1 MTYKIVRSVEFALCR
16 HTLQQ
21 TILFKNSKNHDEI
34 PRDSIYKKDLETKHY
49 ETFSV
54 QICRNSTFHYFISR
68 LGINA
73 SKLFIALLIISNLEV
88 KFESLQTRSHQL
100 QDAATVAVE
109 CVAVGSWI
117 FFYFYCNTLRQ
128 SLVAADLQL
137 V

>member
-34 PRDSIYKKDLETKHY
+34 PRDSIYKKNLETKHY

-73 SKLFIALLIISNLEV
+73 SKLFVVIVKFPPFRRIGTLWCEFLHTQAQYANQCMHSNLTNTV
-88 KFESLQTRSHQL
+88 PYFSAKSLKVL
-100 QDAATVAVE
+100 
-109 CVAVGSWI
+109 
-117 FFYFYCNTLRQ
+117 LP
-128 SLVAADLQL
+128 
-137 V
+137 